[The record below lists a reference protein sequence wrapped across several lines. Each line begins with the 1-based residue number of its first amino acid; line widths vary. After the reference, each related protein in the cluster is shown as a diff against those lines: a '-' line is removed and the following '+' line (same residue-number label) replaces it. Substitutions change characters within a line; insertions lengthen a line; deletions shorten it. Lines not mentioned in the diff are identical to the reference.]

1 MITQNTLF
9 ILGAGASCPYN
20 YPSGKELRRRIC
32 LDFVDNYRNYI
43 IDYQDGN
50 DSVNDYI
57 NQLKDFTTRFLESST
72 KSIDLFLARN
82 PRLVGFGKYAI
93 ALEILKAELDS
104 NFSDTMDKPELD
116 WYSYLYDKLTN
127 TLLDK
132 DDFEISKN
140 NVSFITFNYDRSIEQ
155 FLFRSLFNSF
165 EGIKEPDAASEI
177 KKVPIIHIFGKVAPL
192 PWEADLN
199 TIAYKSEI
207 SDSNIQI
214 ACKNIRV
221 IDEGLEDNVFVKS
234 RELISVADKIF
245 FLGFGYRPENMQ
257 ILDFP
262 KILRGGQLVFGTG
275 LGFSKTE
282 IDSCKEEFFFHGGTH
297 STNIYIEEKFDNVS
311 LLKEYLNKNLI
322 PD

>member
-20 YPSGKELRRRIC
+20 YPSGKVLRRRIC
-32 LDFVDNYRNYI
+32 FEFIDNYRNYI
-43 IDYQDGN
+43 IDYQEGN
-50 DSVNDYI
+50 DSVNSYI
-57 NQLKDFTTRFLESST
+57 NQFKDFTTRFFESST

-82 PRLVGFGKYAI
+82 PKLVDFGKYAI
-93 ALEILKAELDS
+93 ALEIFKAELDS
-104 NFSDTMDKPELD
+104 NFSDAMDKPELD

-127 TLLDK
+127 TLFDK
-132 DDFEISKN
+132 DDFEIAKN
-140 NVSFITFNYDRSIEQ
+140 NVSFITFNYDRSLEQ

-165 EGIKEPDAASEI
+165 EGINGPDAASEI
-177 KKVPIIHIFGKVAPL
+177 KKIPIIHIFGKVAPL
-192 PWEADLN
+192 LWEADLN

-207 SDSNIQI
+207 SDSNILI
-214 ACKNIRV
+214 ACNNIRV

-234 RELISVADKIF
+234 RELISAADKIF

-262 KILRGGQLVFGTG
+262 NILRGGQLVFGTG
-275 LGFSKTE
+275 LGLSKTE
-282 IDSCKEEFFFHGGTH
+282 IDSCKEEFFFHGGTQ

-311 LLKEYLNKNLI
+311 LLKEYLEKNLT
-322 PD
+322 PH